1 MLYYYRM
8 VRGMKGMPQMNNW
21 KKNTAL
27 FLSSQAIS
35 LFGSSVV
42 SFAIVWF
49 VTRQTHSGLW
59 VSLFTISSYLPQ
71 FVVSFFAG
79 YGLIGIQ
86 EKTDHC
92 SGYNDCGF
100 HLPACTSDPA
110 VYEYRDNDG
119 SINCNIIYSFSRSG
133 SSDPGSSCH
142 DTVTCTR
149 R

>member
-1 MLYYYRM
+1 
-8 VRGMKGMPQMNNW
+8 MNNW

-59 VSLFTISSYLPQ
+59 VSLLTISSYLPQ

-79 YGLIGIQ
+79 VWADRYSRKKLIIAADTFETASTAGRPLVLRFRL
-86 EKTDHC
+86 HC
-92 SGYNDCGF
+92 LAAFICPTADVFRLNGYFG
-100 HLPACTSDPA
+100 SRS
-110 VYEYRDNDG
+110 RDN
-119 SINCNIIYSFSRSG
+119 
-133 SSDPGSSCH
+133 
-142 DTVTCTR
+142 
-149 R
+149 